1 MSEFSEICRGFI
13 QQTLINLICYK
24 WLLHVVYEK
33 WLVLVP
39 GTDWTWFILMWH
51 YEVGV
56 AKQTIFLFA
65 LGRNQ
70 TKARA
75 RGLDATGSG
84 QGNTDQRGVGKR
96 NPEKAVGEGWR
107 RESGVDNGQQKEAVR
122 EGQSGWVGIPSS
134 FVDISLE
141 IHASVSLQMHRECNV
156 MEPPFLH
163 FELIEALICSFVLF
177 LPLPRLYS
185 CDHKEMCD
193 TPIGTTRWITGPDRI
208 VLRRWCNSGQR
219 GIVTLRWKCIFL
231 IIRFG
236 E

>member
-1 MSEFSEICRGFI
+1 MVGTCARDRLNMVYTNV
-13 QQTLINLICYK
+13 TLRS
-24 WLLHVVYEK
+24 
-33 WLVLVP
+33 
-39 GTDWTWFILMWH
+39 
-51 YEVGV
+51 GV

-163 FELIEALICSFVLF
+163 FELIEALIVLLFFFFHSLGCILVTIKKCVIPRSEPPDESPAQTESF
-177 LPLPRLYS
+177 
-185 CDHKEMCD
+185 
-193 TPIGTTRWITGPDRI
+193 
-208 VLRRWCNSGQR
+208 
-219 GIVTLRWKCIFL
+219 
-231 IIRFG
+231 
-236 E
+236 